1 MYGKSLYLK
10 VYLCIYIGKLIYINI
25 NGKGGGVGIV
35 YVGVEFVKF
44 G

>member
-25 NGKGGGVGIV
+25 NGRGGGVGIV
-35 YVGVEFVKF
+35 YGVEFVKF